1 MNLEFKPTGITE
13 VLDQQGKTPFYQ
25 SHGVDELLRMFP
37 EEVTQKMAYYLFTL
51 GYMEGKQAT
60 N

>member
-1 MNLEFKPTGITE
+1 MNLEFKPIGITE
-13 VLDQQGKTPFYQ
+13 ILDQQDKTPFYQ

-37 EEVTQKMAYYLFTL
+37 EETTRNMAYYLFTL
-51 GYMEGKQAT
+51 GYMEGKQVT

>member
-13 VLDQQGKTPFYQ
+13 ILDQQDKTPFYQ
-25 SHGVDELLRMFP
+25 SHGVDELLRI
-37 EEVTQKMAYYLFTL
+37 FTL

>member
-13 VLDQQGKTPFYQ
+13 ILDQQDKTPFYQ

-37 EEVTQKMAYYLFTL
+37 EEITRNMAYYLFTL
-51 GYMEGKQAT
+51 GHL
-60 N
+60 